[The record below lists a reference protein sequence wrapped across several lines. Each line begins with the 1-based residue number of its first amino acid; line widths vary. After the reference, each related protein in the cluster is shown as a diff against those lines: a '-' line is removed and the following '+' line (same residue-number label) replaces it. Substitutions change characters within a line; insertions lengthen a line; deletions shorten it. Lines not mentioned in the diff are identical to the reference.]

1 MDMRAKKKPIARTDQ
16 SSCKQADSTGFY
28 SRVFVTHYISFG
40 NTINHNEEQIKM
52 AKGIF
57 VTVLETSKAC
67 PGAFGE
73 VVDVLAPDVY
83 LVALVNGN
91 QFIVHASK
99 LVRVSAD

>member
-1 MDMRAKKKPIARTDQ
+1 MIKGQ
-16 SSCKQADSTGFY
+16 
-28 SRVFVTHYISFG
+28 FV
-40 NTINHNEEQIKM
+40 N
-52 AKGIF
+52 
-57 VTVLETSKAC
+57 VLETSKAC

-99 LVRVSAD
+99 LVRVAAD

>member
-1 MDMRAKKKPIARTDQ
+1 
-16 SSCKQADSTGFY
+16 
-28 SRVFVTHYISFG
+28 
-40 NTINHNEEQIKM
+40 M

-57 VTVLETSKAC
+57 VKVLETSKAC
-67 PGAFGE
+67 PNEFGE

-99 LVRVSAD
+99 LVRVTED